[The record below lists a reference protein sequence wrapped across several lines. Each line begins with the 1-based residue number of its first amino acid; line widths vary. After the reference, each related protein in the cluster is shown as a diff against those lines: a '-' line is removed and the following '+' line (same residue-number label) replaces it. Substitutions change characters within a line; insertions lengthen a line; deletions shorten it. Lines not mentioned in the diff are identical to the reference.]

1 MQLKPRIRQRLI
13 NGLFGNFIT
22 NFFYLFNDSEFE
34 GGCEFTCDFLSN
46 IYSRLYLPE
55 NEIVGIGENFSELIM
70 IQESV
75 VSLMLRTKAT
85 PRQAD
90 DSETEF
96 QATD

>member
-1 MQLKPRIRQRLI
+1 LI
-13 NGLFGNFIT
+13 NSLFGNFIT

-55 NEIVGIGENFSELIM
+55 NEIVCIGENFSEMIM

-75 VSLMLRTKAT
+75 VSLMLMTRTSHFKN
-85 PRQAD
+85 D
-90 DSETEF
+90 LNSEDFNPTK
-96 QATD
+96 